1 MRCQRGRLQAP
12 RRPLRYD
19 MCPFHSRVPLQSWL
33 RIAELKLIYILLCL
47 NRPACHLSCLL
58 YISLSLFEH
67 VKSVF
72 FSGDGERL
80 IMKGA
85 NLTTPE
91 MLFAL
96 SSRCKA
102 KELEAEKKVKKKGA

>member
-1 MRCQRGRLQAP
+1 MFAYLKCIP
-12 RRPLRYD
+12 E
-19 MCPFHSRVPLQSWL
+19 HSWVPLQSWL

-58 YISLSLFEH
+58 YISLSLLKH
-67 VKSVF
+67 VNSVF
-72 FSGDGERL
+72 FSADGERL

-96 SSRCKA
+96 NSRCRA
-102 KELEAEKKVKKKGA
+102 KELEAEEKVKKKSA